1 MRELLKMNNSEDQV
15 RLCKVKSGDEKRF
28 VNN

>member
-15 RLCKVKSGDEKRF
+15 RLWKVNSGEETRF